1 MIPYAILIPGDEK
14 VGEIL
19 SSHPPSFESMADQLA
34 FNHGFPNR
42 DMFMASLPDPLYLAS
57 SPIQ

>member
-34 FNHGFPNR
+34 LDRGFLDR
-42 DMFMASLPDPLYLAS
+42 DTFMASLPDPLYVAS
-57 SPIQ
+57 SPIH